1 MTTNSQ
7 SKSGAVCKTCSK
19 PGFKGADGKMRHE
32 RRGDPTVYGG
42 RRADPKAAKGGAA
55 SGDGD
60 TKERE
65 PDREHPLNRRVFGK
79 RED

>member
-1 MTTNSQ
+1 MTTNS
-7 SKSGAVCKTCSK
+7 SKSGTVCKNCSK

-42 RRADPKAAKGGAA
+42 RRADPKAAKGG
-55 SGDGD
+55 GKGGETD
-60 TKERE
+60 ERE